1 MSEPILM
8 KGNEAIAEAAIRA
21 GCKYF
26 FGYPIT
32 PQNEIPEYMSRK
44 LPEAGG
50 VFVQAESEVSSINMV
65 YGAAGAGA
73 RVMTSSSSP
82 GISLMM
88 EGISYI
94 AGAELPCVIVNISR
108 GGPGLGGIQPSQA
121 DYFQATKGGGHG
133 DYKLIVYGPSSVQE
147 ACDLMIKAFHVADK
161 YRNPVMIL
169 GDGMIGQMMEPVV
182 FRDEPGDA
190 AIPEKPWATTGNEGR
205 QSNLIT
211 SIYLDPDVLDAHN
224 WNLYRKYKAIEEN
237 EVMYESYHED
247 DSEWFLVAYGTVARI
262 CISVMEK
269 MRKEGFKVGLIRP
282 ITLWPFPKVAFD
294 EVAGRAKAFLC
305 VEMSTGQMVEDV
317 RLAVGGKA
325 PVHFYGRTGGAVP
338 LHSNI
343 EKRMRDVIAG
353 RTPVVT
359 DYLDTTTKEVEGDET
374 SVPAS

>member
-8 KGNEAIAEAAIRA
+8 KGNEAIAEAAVRA
-21 GCKYF
+21 GCKFF

-32 PQNEIPEYMSRK
+32 PQNEIPEYMSRR
-44 LPEAGG
+44 LQEVGG

-65 YGAAGAGA
+65 YGASGAGG

-82 GISLMM
+82 GISLML

-147 ACDLMIKAFHVADK
+147 ACDLMVKAFDVADK

-182 FRDEPGDA
+182 FPGA
-190 AIPEKPWATTGNEGR
+190 PSESPALEKPWATCGNEGR
-205 QSNLIT
+205 EPNLIT
-211 SIYLDPDVLDAHN
+211 SIHLDPEVLDAHN
-224 WNLYRKYKAIEEN
+224 WKLYEKYKAMERD
-237 EVMYESYHED
+237 EVMYESYYED

-269 MRKEGFKVGLIRP
+269 MRKEGTKVGLIRP
-282 ITLWPFPKVAFD
+282 ITLWPFPKAAFD
-294 EVAGRAKAFLC
+294 EVVDSAKGFLC
-305 VEMSTGQMVEDV
+305 VEMSTGQMIEDV
-317 RLAVGGKA
+317 KLAVEGKT
-325 PVHFYGRTGGAVP
+325 PVYFYGRTGGAVP
-338 LHSNI
+338 IPRNI
-343 EKRMRDVIAG
+343 EERVLDMISGKVPVI
-353 RTPVVT
+353 T
-359 DYLDTTTKEVEGDET
+359 DYFDNIHGGGG
-374 SVPAS
+374 A